1 MREEIYVVRIYR
13 RRRGERSAMVG
24 VVEAV
29 RTGWQ
34 KPFLSLQEMA
44 DILAG
49 AGTRSGARH
58 LAGSTDAKVG
68 SKREDPTR

>member
-1 MREEIYVVRIYR
+1 
-13 RRRGERSAMVG
+13 MVG

-58 LAGSTDAKVG
+58 LAGSADATVG
-68 SKREDPTR
+68 SKRRDPTR